1 MLNIVQNFSIPEYNG
16 KTPEET
22 LLIDMFVETLYD
34 LIARYD
40 DVVKEQD
47 PDMKVSVEVLL
58 LNRIVCTTTKQ
69 NILYYF

>member
-58 LNRIVCTTTKQ
+58 LNRIVCTTA
-69 NILYYF
+69 